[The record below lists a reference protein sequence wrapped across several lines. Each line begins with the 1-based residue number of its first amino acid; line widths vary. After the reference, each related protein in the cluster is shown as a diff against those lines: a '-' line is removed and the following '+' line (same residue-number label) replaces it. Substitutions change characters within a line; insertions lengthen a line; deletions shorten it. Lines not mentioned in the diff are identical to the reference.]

1 MADLTLA
8 QATAK
13 GWVVERGVAT
23 ASPTGGPTRLVKEF
37 VLSGATISGRTPIT
51 MGYHIGT
58 GASADT
64 SIKRVS
70 EYAATQ
76 AQALSQITLWEN
88 QMAASGQPN
97 SHRRALGYAEPAK
110 HALTGGTD

>member
-1 MADLTLA
+1 MSLTLA

-13 GWVVERGVAT
+13 GWVVELGP
-23 ASPTGGPTRLVKEF
+23 ASASASGGPTRLVKEF

-58 GASADT
+58 GAAADT
-64 SIKRVS
+64 SIRRIS

-76 AQALSQITLWEN
+76 SQALAQITAWEN

-97 SHRRALGYAEPAK
+97 SHRRALGYAESAK

>member
-13 GWVVERGVAT
+13 GWVVERGPAT
-23 ASPTGGPTRLVKEF
+23 SSPTGGPVRLVKEY
-37 VLSGATISGRTPIT
+37 VLSGATITGRTPIT

-58 GASADT
+58 GASADR
-64 SIKRVS
+64 SLKRVS

-76 AQALSQITLWEN
+76 AQALTQITLWEN
-88 QMAASGQPN
+88 HMASTAI
-97 SHRRALGYAEPAK
+97 RRGIGFTEKTGHPQG
-110 HALTGGTD
+110 GGTLD